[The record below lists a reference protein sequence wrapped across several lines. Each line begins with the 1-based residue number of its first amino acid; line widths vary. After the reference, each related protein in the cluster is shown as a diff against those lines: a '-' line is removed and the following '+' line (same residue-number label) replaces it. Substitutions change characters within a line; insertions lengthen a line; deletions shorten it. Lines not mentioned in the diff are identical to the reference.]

1 MAQTTTRRSVIG
13 IGETILD
20 ILFHEGK
27 PVAAVPGGSCFNSIV
42 SVGRAGANCYFAG
55 YSGDDAVGRQTFRF
69 LEANGVRTDY
79 FTLRQGEQSCVSLA
93 FLNER
98 GDADYSFYKFR
109 PTLPPS
115 YPLPQLQ
122 RDDVLLLGSYFAVC
136 QGTRQKMRQL
146 LTEARESGAIVYY
159 DLNFRRSHLRELPRL
174 LPPIRYNMRHS
185 TVVRGSADDFE
196 IMYGTRDAEEI
207 YRKHIS
213 RHCPLFVCTA
223 GAGEVTVCTPQD
235 TLRFAAQR
243 VEKVV
248 STVGAGDSFNAG
260 FVLALLHEGIT
271 LQSIASLSPDGWQ
284 RLIGTAEAFAAEACQ
299 TTDNYVSRDFAQSI
313 ITKPI

>member
-1 MAQTTTRRSVIG
+1 MAETVRKRSVVG

-20 ILFHEGK
+20 IIFQGGK

-42 SVGRAGANCYFAG
+42 SVGRTGTPCFFAG
-55 YSGDDAVGRQTFRF
+55 YSAEDAVGRQTLGF

-79 FTLRQGEQSCVSLA
+79 FELRPGEQSCVSLA

-98 GDADYSFYKFR
+98 GDADYIFYKFR

-136 QGTRQKMRQL
+136 QGTRSKMRQL

-159 DLNFRRSHLRELPRL
+159 DLNFRRSHLLELPRL

-196 IMYGTRDAEEI
+196 IMYRTRDAEEI
-207 YRKHIS
+207 YHEHIS
-213 RHCPLFVCTA
+213 RHCPLFICTD
-223 GAGEVTVCTPQD
+223 GAGEVTVCTPRG
-235 TLRFAAQR
+235 TLRFDARR
-243 VEKVV
+243 VDKVV
-248 STVGAGDSFNAG
+248 STVGAGDNFNAG
-260 FVLALLHEGIT
+260 LVCALIHEGIT
-271 LQSIASLSPDGWQ
+271 LKVLTSLTEDGWQ
-284 RLIGTAEAFAAEACQ
+284 RVIGTAVAFAAEACQ
-299 TTDNYVSRDFAQSI
+299 TTDNYVSREFALRT
-313 ITKPI
+313 ITKAI